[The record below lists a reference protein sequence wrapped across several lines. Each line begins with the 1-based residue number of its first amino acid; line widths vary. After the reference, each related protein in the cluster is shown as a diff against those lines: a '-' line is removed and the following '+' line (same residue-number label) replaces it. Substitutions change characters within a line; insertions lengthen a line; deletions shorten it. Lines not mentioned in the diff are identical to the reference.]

1 MTGTDLIVLAP
12 WIAFAIGLAAI
23 CLLLLRSS
31 RASGSQR
38 SPRPMSGPAGAMSR
52 PGRALA
58 ARDTAVRDTA
68 VRDTAARDTAARDTA
83 ARTSANC
90 APVNCAL
97 ADRDTAS
104 GLHPQ
109 EAICSQKNAKA

>member
-1 MTGTDLIVLAP
+1 MTRTDLIVLAP

-23 CLLLLRSS
+23 CLLLLRSR

-38 SPRPMSGPAGAMSR
+38 SPRPMSGPAGAVSR
-52 PGRALA
+52 PGRAPT
-58 ARDTAVRDTA
+58 D
-68 VRDTAARDTAARDTA
+68 
-83 ARTSANC
+83 RTPTDP
-90 APVNCAL
+90 APTDPAP
-97 ADRDTAS
+97 ADWGPAS

>member
-23 CLLLLRSS
+23 CLLLLRSR

-38 SPRPMSGPAGAMSR
+38 PPRPMSGPAGAVSR
-52 PGRALA
+52 PDRA
-58 ARDTAVRDTA
+58 
-68 VRDTAARDTAARDTA
+68 
-83 ARTSANC
+83 
-90 APVNCAL
+90 P
-97 ADRDTAS
+97 ADRTPADPAPADRGTAS

>member
-1 MTGTDLIVLAP
+1 MTRTDLIVLAP

-23 CLLLLRSS
+23 CLLLLRSR

-38 SPRPMSGPAGAMSR
+38 SPRPMSGPAGAVSR
-52 PGRALA
+52 PGRA
-58 ARDTAVRDTA
+58 
-68 VRDTAARDTAARDTA
+68 
-83 ARTSANC
+83 
-90 APVNCAL
+90 P
-97 ADRDTAS
+97 ADRTPRDPAPTDPAPADPAPADWGPAS

>member
-1 MTGTDLIVLAP
+1 MTRTDLIVLAP

-23 CLLLLRSS
+23 CLLLLRSR

-38 SPRPMSGPAGAMSR
+38 SPRPMSGPAGAVSR
-52 PGRALA
+52 PGRA
-58 ARDTAVRDTA
+58 
-68 VRDTAARDTAARDTA
+68 
-83 ARTSANC
+83 
-90 APVNCAL
+90 P
-97 ADRDTAS
+97 ADRTPADPAPTDPASADWGPAS

>member
-23 CLLLLRSS
+23 WLLLLRSR

-38 SPRPMSGPAGAMSR
+38 SPRPMSGPAGAVSR
-52 PGRALA
+52 PGRA
-58 ARDTAVRDTA
+58 
-68 VRDTAARDTAARDTA
+68 
-83 ARTSANC
+83 
-90 APVNCAL
+90 P
-97 ADRDTAS
+97 ADRTPADPAPADRGTAS

-109 EAICSQKNAKA
+109 ETICSQKNAKA

>member
-12 WIAFAIGLAAI
+12 WIAFAVGLAAI
-23 CLLLLRSS
+23 CLLLLRSR

-38 SPRPMSGPAGAMSR
+38 SPRPMSGPAGAVSR
-52 PGRALA
+52 PGQ
-58 ARDTAVRDTA
+58 
-68 VRDTAARDTAARDTA
+68 
-83 ARTSANC
+83 
-90 APVNCAL
+90 AP
-97 ADRDTAS
+97 ADRGTAS